1 MPYLEKLKA
10 LKDKSHLTNTE
21 IAQLSKIPLATIT
34 RVFNGAT
41 PNPTFETFVGIAT
54 ALGVSLDEIAGLRSP
69 EEAPL
74 TPNIETT
81 LTSYAE
87 LLKEKDERLT
97 EKAEVIDS
105 LKAEVKRERKEKL
118 FLAIFSA
125 SIISVFLALII
136 IDLLNGN
143 MGYFRY

>member
-10 LKDKSHLTNTE
+10 LKDKSHLTNAE

-41 PNPTFETFVGIAT
+41 PNPTFETFVGIAS
-54 ALGVSLDEIAGLRSP
+54 ALGVSLDEIAGFRSP
-69 EEAPL
+69 EETPL
-74 TPNIETT
+74 TPQVETT

-87 LLKEKDERLT
+87 LLKEKDDRLREKKET
-97 EKAEVIDS
+97 IETLLREYKAE
-105 LKAEVKRERKEKL
+105 KREKR

-125 SIISVFLALII
+125 AVISVILIVLV
-136 IDLLNGN
+136 IDIFNGQF
-143 MGYFRY
+143 GFFRR